1 MEQRLLLLA
10 QASPMLAV
18 VAVVIMDLVNLLL
31 VLLVVQVAVVKA
43 VHHQTS
49 QARRELP
56 ILVAAAA
63 AV

>member
-18 VAVVIMDLVNLLL
+18 VAVVIMDLLNLLP
-31 VLLVVQVAVVKA
+31 VLLVAQAAVVKA
-43 VHHQTS
+43 VHHQTL
-49 QARRELP
+49 QARREQP
-56 ILVAAAA
+56 ILVAVAA